1 MRVENGKVF
10 LEPDEYKNLP
20 ETLSKYNK
28 EQFEA
33 NNPNPDGSFGISLYE
48 LNKQI
53 VCTLPEY
60 GEAQYEEAQQ
70 AIAEWLSQNPDPYY
84 MLLSN
89 EINYYTVFHLKSP
102 EFYIG
107 TEPDW
112 NKVAAEIISIIKE
125 FERPVYVVEV
135 DNNGVISV
143 WVKWFEEEEKYAT
156 CFYLFPY
163 GRGVVEI

>member
-10 LEPDEYKNLP
+10 LEADEYQNLA
-20 ETLSKYNK
+20 ETLSKYNR

-53 VCTLPEY
+53 VCTLPPYGDDEY
-60 GEAQYEEAQQ
+60 ARAET
-70 AIAEWLSQNPDPYY
+70 AIAEWLEQNPDMYY

-102 EFYIG
+102 EFYVG
-107 TEPDW
+107 TPDW
-112 NKVAAEIISIIKE
+112 HIVAKEVISLIKE
-125 FERPVYVVEV
+125 FEVPVFAIEV
-135 DNNGVISV
+135 DTNGVISV
-143 WVKWFEEEEKYAT
+143 WAKWFEEEEKYAT

-163 GRGVVEI
+163 GRGVVEV